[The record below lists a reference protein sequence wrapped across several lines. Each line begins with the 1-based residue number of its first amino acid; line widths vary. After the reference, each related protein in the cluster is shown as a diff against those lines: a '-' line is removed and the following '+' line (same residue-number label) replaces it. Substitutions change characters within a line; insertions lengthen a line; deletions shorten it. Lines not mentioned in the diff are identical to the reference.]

1 MLFNLNINLSEN
13 DYLSFNNFHSFE
25 STHGKKLIRKT
36 RIRFIL
42 AMVFLAAL
50 VVLILGWTTFSV
62 VYAALLLLLTL
73 LYMLFFK
80 KVITRNIKT
89 QIKRLKK
96 MGKLPFDPVS
106 TLEFYEDKMVEITAL
121 QRTEQSYS
129 IFERICVVKDRYIF
143 LYKSSVSAYIL
154 PVLQVKEQLNQ
165 EDFIEFLA
173 KKCTN
178 LEYYLPTRNRLDRLV
193 KPVVL
198 E

>member
-25 STHGKKLIRKT
+25 STHGKKLILKT

-80 KVITRNIKT
+80 KVLTRNIKT

-143 LYKSSVSAYIL
+143 LYESSVSAYIL

-165 EDFIEFLA
+165 EDFIEFLS

-178 LEYYLPTRNRLDRLV
+178 IEYY
-193 KPVVL
+193 
-198 E
+198 

>member
-1 MLFNLNINLSEN
+1 MLFQLNINLSED
-13 DYLSFNNFHSFE
+13 DYLDFNNFHSFE
-25 STHGKKLIRKT
+25 SAHGKKMIRKT
-36 RIRFIL
+36 RIFFIL

-50 VVLILGWTTFSV
+50 VVLILGCTTFSV
-62 VYAALLLLLTL
+62 AYAALLLLFAL
-73 LYMLFFK
+73 LYMVFFK
-80 KVITRNIKT
+80 KVLTRNIKT

-165 EDFIEFLA
+165 EDFIEFLS

-178 LEYYLPTRNRLDRLV
+178 VEHY
-193 KPVVL
+193 
-198 E
+198 

>member
-1 MLFNLNINLSEN
+1 MLFNLNININEN

-25 STHGKKLIRKT
+25 SVHGKKLIRKT
-36 RIRFIL
+36 RFFFIL
-42 AMVFLAAL
+42 TMVILAAL

-62 VYAALLLLLTL
+62 VYEALLLLLTL

-80 KVITRNIKT
+80 KLLTLNIKA

-129 IFERICVVKDRYIF
+129 IFERMCVVKDRYIL

-154 PVLQVKEQLNQ
+154 PVSQIKEQLNQ
-165 EDFIEFLA
+165 EDFLEFLS

-178 LEYYLPTRNRLDRLV
+178 VEYY
-193 KPVVL
+193 
-198 E
+198 

>member
-1 MLFNLNINLSEN
+1 MLFQLHITLSED
-13 DYLSFNNFHSFE
+13 DYLDFNNFHSFE
-25 STHGKKLIRKT
+25 SAHGKKLIRKT
-36 RIRFIL
+36 RIFFIL

-80 KVITRNIKT
+80 KVLTRNIKT
-89 QIKRLKK
+89 QINRLKK

-143 LYKSSVSAYIL
+143 L
-154 PVLQVKEQLNQ
+154 
-165 EDFIEFLA
+165 
-173 KKCTN
+173 
-178 LEYYLPTRNRLDRLV
+178 
-193 KPVVL
+193 
-198 E
+198 

>member
-1 MLFNLNINLSEN
+1 MLFQLNINLSED
-13 DYLSFNNFHSFE
+13 DYLDFNNFHSFE
-25 STHGKKLIRKT
+25 SAHGKKLIRKT

-80 KVITRNIKT
+80 KVLTLNIKT

-106 TLEFYEDKMVEITAL
+106 TLEFHEDKMVEITAL

-129 IFERICVVKDRYIF
+129 IFERICVVKNRYVL

-154 PVLQVKEQLNQ
+154 PVTQIEAQLNQ
-165 EDFIEFLA
+165 EDFIDFLSQ
-173 KKCTN
+173 KCTN
-178 LEYYLPTRNRLDRLV
+178 VEYY
-193 KPVVL
+193 
-198 E
+198 

>member
-25 STHGKKLIRKT
+25 STHGKKLIWKA

-80 KVITRNIKT
+80 KVLTRNIKT

-106 TLEFYEDKMVEITAL
+106 T
-121 QRTEQSYS
+121 
-129 IFERICVVKDRYIF
+129 
-143 LYKSSVSAYIL
+143 
-154 PVLQVKEQLNQ
+154 
-165 EDFIEFLA
+165 
-173 KKCTN
+173 
-178 LEYYLPTRNRLDRLV
+178 
-193 KPVVL
+193 
-198 E
+198 

>member
-25 STHGKKLIRKT
+25 STHGKKLIWKT
-36 RIRFIL
+36 CIRFIL
-42 AMVFLAAL
+42 TMVFLAAL

-80 KVITRNIKT
+80 KVLTWNIKT

-129 IFERICVVKDRYIF
+129 IFERICVVKDRYIL

-154 PVLQVKEQLNQ
+154 PVLQVKDQLNQ
-165 EDFIEFLA
+165 KDFIEFLS
-173 KKCTN
+173 KKCSN
-178 LEYYLPTRNRLDRLV
+178 VEYY
-193 KPVVL
+193 
-198 E
+198 